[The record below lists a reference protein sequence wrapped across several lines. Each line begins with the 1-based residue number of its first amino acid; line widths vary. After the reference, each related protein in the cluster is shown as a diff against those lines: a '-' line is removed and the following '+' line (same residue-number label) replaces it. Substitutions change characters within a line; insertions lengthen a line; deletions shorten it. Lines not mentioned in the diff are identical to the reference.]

1 MAVENFRN
9 LITMRFSYNLFIKT
23 LPGQNKFVLDV
34 SSDNDFVNKF
44 NDLMPYDT
52 VVLYTVDVW
61 RSYLYDSVVRD
72 HPQLQGKNVFVL
84 TLGYENRRIGDQ
96 CWLLS
101 FPIWYMR
108 RELPKDEKFVPRLRD
123 LEYGYGSLNNR
134 PSHHRL
140 LLGHAMHESG
150 LLDRVIFTQN
160 NTQQM
165 SHTPIKEYP
174 AGEIDVGLICDS
186 PQWDMVWNTPRF
198 DQYQRLLPIRWKD
211 KPITNTHHVHHDAE
225 LLTYANILTE
235 AMIDDVNWSEESQ
248 SLITI
253 PLPIMSEKSWRPFA
267 AGQIPIFLAA
277 IGHLPYL
284 QSLGF
289 ETMDDLYPA
298 GFDSMTMLEKINA
311 IVNIVKQGRDFI
323 EDFYYAHLHEIQH
336 NHELVCSDQVDQ
348 LIVNN
353 IKNFIEV

>member
-1 MAVENFRN
+1 
-9 LITMRFSYNLFIKT
+9 MRFSYDSFIKT

-34 SSDNDFVNKF
+34 SSDLNFVNKF
-44 NDLMPYDT
+44 YDLMPYDT

-61 RSYLYDSVVRD
+61 RSYKYDSVVRD
-72 HPQLQGKNVFVL
+72 HAQLQGKMVFVL

-96 CWLLS
+96 CWILS
-101 FPIWYMR
+101 FPIWYFR
-108 RELPKDEKFVPRLRD
+108 RQLPKDETFVPRPLG

-134 PSHHRL
+134 PAHHRL
-140 LLGHAMHESG
+140 LLGHALYESG

-165 SHTPIKEYP
+165 SHTRTKTYP
-174 AGEIDVGLICDS
+174 AGQIDAQLVCDS
-186 PQWDMVWNTPRF
+186 PQWDMVWNTPGF
-198 DQYQRLLPIRWKD
+198 DQYQQLLPITWKNT
-211 KPITNTHHVHHDAE
+211 PITNTHHVHHDAE

-253 PLPIMSEKSWRPFA
+253 PLPIMSEKTWRPFA
-267 AGQIPIFLAA
+267 AGQVPIFFAA

-289 ETMDDLYPA
+289 ETMIELYPE
-298 GFDSMTMLEKINA
+298 GFDSMPMLEKISA
-311 IVNIVKQGRDFI
+311 IVHIVKQGRDFM
-323 EDFYYAHLHEIQH
+323 EDFYHDHLREIQH
-336 NHELVCSDQVDQ
+336 NHELVFSDQVDQ
-348 LIVNN
+348 LAVNN

>member
-1 MAVENFRN
+1 
-9 LITMRFSYNLFIKT
+9 MRFGYKSFIET

-44 NDLMPYDT
+44 DNLIPYDT

-61 RSYLYDSVVRD
+61 RSYQHDHIVRD

-84 TLGYENRRIGDQ
+84 TLGYENRCIGNH
-96 CWLLS
+96 CWILS
-101 FPIWYMR
+101 FPIWYLSR
-108 RELPKDEKFVPRLRD
+108 QLLQKTNFVPLPLG

-134 PSHHRL
+134 PAPHRL
-140 LLGHAMHESG
+140 LLGHALYKND
-150 LLDRVIFTQN
+150 LLSSVIFTQN

-165 SHTPIKEYP
+165 SNTPIKEYP
-174 AGEIDVGLICDS
+174 AGEIDPSLTCDA
-186 PQWDMVWNTPRF
+186 PQWEMVWNTPGF
-198 DQYQRLLPIRWKD
+198 DQYQRLLPIRWKNQ
-211 KPITNTHHVHHDAE
+211 PIRNSHYVHHDAE
-225 LLTYANILTE
+225 RLAYANILTE

-289 ETMDDLYPA
+289 ETMDELYPA
-298 GFDSMTMLEKINA
+298 GFDSMPLLEKINA
-311 IVNIVKQGRDFI
+311 IVDIVKQGRDFI
-323 EDFYYAHLHEIQH
+323 EDFYYAHLREIQH
-336 NHELVCSDQVDQ
+336 NHELVVSDRVDQ

-353 IKNFIEV
+353 IKNLIKV

>member
-1 MAVENFRN
+1 
-9 LITMRFSYNLFIKT
+9 MRFGYRSFIKT

-44 NDLMPYDT
+44 NNLMPHDT

-61 RSYLYDSVVRD
+61 RSYQYDHIVRD

-96 CWLLS
+96 CWILS
-101 FPIWYMR
+101 FPFWYIR
-108 RELPKDEKFVPRLRD
+108 RELPKDEKFVPRPQG

-140 LLGHAMHESG
+140 LLGHALYQNE
-150 LLDRVIFTQN
+150 LLSSVIFTQN

-165 SHTPIKEYP
+165 SHTQTKEYP
-174 AGEIDVGLICDS
+174 AGEIDAELICDS
-186 PQWDMVWNTPRF
+186 PQWDMVWNTPGF
-198 DQYQRLLPIRWKD
+198 DQYKRLLPIRWKD
-211 KPITNTHHVHHDAE
+211 KPITNTHYVHHDAE

-235 AMIDDVNWSEESQ
+235 AMIDDINYSEESQ

-267 AGQIPIFLAA
+267 AGQVPIFLAA

-289 ETMDDLYPA
+289 ETMDELYPA
-298 GFDSMTMLEKINA
+298 GFDSMPMLEKINA
-311 IVNIVKQGRDFI
+311 IVDIVKQGRDFI
-323 EDFYYAHLHEIQH
+323 EDFYYAHLREIQH
-336 NHELVCSDQVDQ
+336 NHELVVSDRVDQ

>member
-1 MAVENFRN
+1 
-9 LITMRFSYNLFIKT
+9 MRVSYNSFIKI
-23 LPGQNKFVLDV
+23 LPGENKFVLNI
-34 SSDNDFVNKF
+34 SSDHEFMNKF
-44 NDLMPYDT
+44 DDLMSYDT

-61 RSYLYDSVVRD
+61 VHYLYDNVVRD

-84 TLGYENRRIGDQ
+84 TLGYENRRIGDH
-96 CWLLS
+96 CWILS
-101 FPIWYMR
+101 FPIWYLSR
-108 RELPKDEKFVPRLRD
+108 QLLQKTNFVPMPSG

-134 PSHHRL
+134 PAPHRL
-140 LLGHAMHESG
+140 LLGHELHRNELLSG
-150 LLDRVIFTQN
+150 VIFTQN

-165 SHTPIKEYP
+165 SSTPIKEYP
-174 AGEIDVGLICDS
+174 AGEIDPSLTCDS
-186 PQWDMVWNTPRF
+186 IQWDMVWNAPGF
-198 DQYQRLLPIRWKD
+198 DQYQRLLPIRWKNQ
-211 KPITNTHHVHHDAE
+211 PIRNSHYVHHDAE
-225 LLTYANILTE
+225 QLAYANITTE
-235 AMIDDVNWSEESQ
+235 AMIDDIYWVKESQ
-248 SLITI
+248 SFITI
-253 PLPIMSEKSWRPFA
+253 PLPIMSEKTWRPFA

-289 ETMDDLYPA
+289 DTLDDLYPA

-323 EDFYYAHLHEIQH
+323 EDFYFAHLREIQH
-336 NHELVCSDQVDQ
+336 NHELVVSDRVDQ